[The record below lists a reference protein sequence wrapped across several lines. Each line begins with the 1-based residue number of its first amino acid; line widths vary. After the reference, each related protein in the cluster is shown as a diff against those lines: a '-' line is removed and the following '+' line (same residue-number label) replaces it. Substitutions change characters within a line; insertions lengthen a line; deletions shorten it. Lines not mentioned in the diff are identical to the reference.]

1 MPEMQFYP
9 AGDNALVIEFGSII
23 DEAINQK
30 VHNLAALITASDI
43 RGVTELLPTFRSLM
57 VYYDASVV
65 TYGKLK
71 SILENLHPDT
81 DTGMGSQKIIHL
93 IPCCYGA
100 RFGVDLH
107 DMEALTGLTREE
119 IISIHSSVD
128 YKIYMLGFLPGFVYL
143 GGLDKRIE
151 APRLQTPRVKIN
163 PGSVGIG
170 GNQTGVYPLASPG
183 GWRLIGG
190 TPVDFYD
197 PDREDP
203 ILCKAG
209 EYIRFVPITIDDY
222 YDIRHSVI
230 RKSYTPEVITEAGSA
245 HDTNKGGSGL

>member
-1 MPEMQFYP
+1 MSEMQFYP
-9 AGDNALVIEFGSII
+9 AGDNALVMEFGNII
-23 DEAINQK
+23 DEKVNQK
-30 VHNLAALITASDI
+30 VHNYTALITASGI

-57 VYYDASVV
+57 VYYDSSVV
-65 TYGKLK
+65 KYHELK
-71 SILENLHPDT
+71 SIIENLHPDT
-81 DTGMGSQKIIHL
+81 DTGISSKKVIHL

-107 DMEALTGLTREE
+107 DMEALTGLTKEE
-119 IISIHSSVD
+119 IISIHSGVD

-151 APRLQTPRVKIN
+151 APRLKTPRVKIN

-170 GNQTGVYPLASPG
+170 GNQTGVYPQASPG
-183 GWRLIGG
+183 GWRLIGS

-197 PDREDP
+197 PSREEP
-203 ILCKAG
+203 ILCRAG

-222 YDIRHSVI
+222 YDIRHLVI
-230 RKSYTPEVITEAGSA
+230 QKSYTPELITETITTQNA
-245 HDTNKGGSGL
+245 NEGGFGL